1 MMTSN
6 GPEFH
11 PRSLF
16 KNQESS
22 YFRNLVT
29 MHNTMV
35 CEGVNSASQ
44 KSYLVTPEKPRN
56 FQISASF
63 AEVQT
68 QGAQALAVQQ
78 WDLTH
83 ARKLFS

>member
-1 MMTSN
+1 
-6 GPEFH
+6 
-11 PRSLF
+11 
-16 KNQESS
+16 
-22 YFRNLVT
+22 

-68 QGAQALAVQQ
+68 QGAQALAAQQ
-78 WDLTH
+78 CDLTH
-83 ARKLFS
+83 ARKLFSWNWTLVTKLIEKKLQLNVRRFFSIMVTL